1 MAQRHVASCA
11 KDAWPVCWNRRRNVV
26 AMNARRIQ
34 VDIDFLLMGYRDL
47 HGIDWQSRFGGGL
60 WAQGLRYIPLMP
72 ALLK

>member
-1 MAQRHVASCA
+1 
-11 KDAWPVCWNRRRNVV
+11 
-26 AMNARRIQ
+26 MNARRIQ
-34 VDIDFLLMGYRDL
+34 VGIDFLLMGYRDL